1 MIEDNNKA
9 LFVTNQGAF
18 KDIVIKG
25 KPKHTP
31 DGFKGKKFIV
41 MEIDSKYED
50 VKKASQSLNKPK
62 RTKKVNDE

>member
-18 KDIVIKG
+18 KDIVING